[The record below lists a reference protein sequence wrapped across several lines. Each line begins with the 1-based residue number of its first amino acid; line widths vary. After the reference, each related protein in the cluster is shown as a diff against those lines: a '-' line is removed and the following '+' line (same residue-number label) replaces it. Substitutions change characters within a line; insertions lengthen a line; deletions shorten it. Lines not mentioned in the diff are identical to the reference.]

1 MGGKMDLK
9 RLNKFIKFMDDNNLS
24 ELEIEEDKQRIRLK
38 KYEGQ
43 KPQISY
49 QEVLEKPS
57 PEPKKENSENLIEI
71 KSPMVGTFYRSASPG
86 AKPYVEVGKT
96 VGGDDTICIIE
107 AMKVMNEVKA
117 ETNGKIVQILVED
130 GQPVEFGQTLFTVKP

>member
-1 MGGKMDLK
+1 MDLK
-9 RLNKFIKFMDDNNLS
+9 KLNKFIKFMDDNNLS

-38 KYEGQ
+38 KYEGK

-49 QEVLEKPS
+49 QELPGKPS
-57 PEPKKENSENLIEI
+57 QEPKKEKNEDLIEI
-71 KSPMVGTFYRSASPG
+71 KSPMVGTFYRAASPG
-86 AKPYVEVGKT
+86 AKPYVEVGKA
-96 VGGDDTICIIE
+96 VGEEDVICIIE

-117 ETNGKIVQILVED
+117 ETSGKIVQILVEN

>member
-1 MGGKMDLK
+1 MDLK
-9 RLNKFIKFMDDNNLS
+9 KLKSFIKFMDDNNLS

-49 QEVLEKPS
+49 QNL
-57 PEPKKENSENLIEI
+57 PETPKKEVKTENQENLIEI
-71 KSPMVGTFYRSASPG
+71 KSPMVGTFYRSSSPD
-86 AKPYVEVGKT
+86 AKPYAEAGK
-96 VGGDDTICIIE
+96 VIKEEDTLCIIE
-107 AMKVMNEVKA
+107 AMKVMNEIKSETSGTIVK
-117 ETNGKIVQILVED
+117 ILVED

>member
-1 MGGKMDLK
+1 MDLK
-9 RLNKFIKFMDDNNLS
+9 KLKSFIKFMDDNNLS

-49 QEVLEKPS
+49 QNL
-57 PEPKKENSENLIEI
+57 PETPKKEVKTENQENLIEI
-71 KSPMVGTFYRSASPG
+71 KSPMVGTFYRSSSPD
-86 AKPYVEVGKT
+86 AKPYVEAGKT
-96 VGGDDTICIIE
+96 IKEGDTLCIIE
-107 AMKVMNEVKA
+107 AMKVMNEIKSETSGTIVK
-117 ETNGKIVQILVED
+117 ILVED

>member
-1 MGGKMDLK
+1 MDLK
-9 RLNKFIKFMDDNNLS
+9 KLNKFIKFMDDNNLS

-38 KYEGQ
+38 KYEGK

-49 QEVLEKPS
+49 QEVPEKP
-57 PEPKKENSENLIEI
+57 PQEPKKEKNENLIEI

-86 AKPYVEVGKT
+86 AKPYVEVGKS
-96 VGGDDTICIIE
+96 VGEEDVICIIE

-117 ETNGKIVQILVED
+117 ETKGKIVQILVED